1 MNRRERRRRE
11 DKRWL
16 AVGAVLAVTMLVA
29 AMDAL
34 ADECTDYR
42 VPR

>member
-11 DKRWL
+11 DRRWL
-16 AVGAVLAVTMLVA
+16 AVGAVLAVAMLA

-34 ADECTDYR
+34 ADERMDYR

>member
-11 DKRWL
+11 DRRWL
-16 AVGAVLAVTMLVA
+16 AVGAVLAVAMLA

-34 ADECTDYR
+34 ADECMDYR